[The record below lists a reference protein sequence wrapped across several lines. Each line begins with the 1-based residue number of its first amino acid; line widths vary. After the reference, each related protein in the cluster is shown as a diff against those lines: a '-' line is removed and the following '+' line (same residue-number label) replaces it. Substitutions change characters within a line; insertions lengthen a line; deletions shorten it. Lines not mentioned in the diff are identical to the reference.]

1 MTTTIIP
8 AAPEIDAYAEAE
20 AARVTR
26 TGALMLAARYAGRKA
41 SRIEIDR
48 RAIPQ
53 HNDDNA
59 DTIRPPKA

>member
-1 MTTTIIP
+1 MQTIIP
-8 AAPEIDAYAEAE
+8 PAPEVDADAEAE
-20 AARVTR
+20 SARVTR

-41 SRIEIDR
+41 SRCDLDR

-59 DTIRPPKA
+59 DTIRPSKV